1 MNCARVW
8 REELERSE
16 VMGKGLLAGIVAC
29 VLASCGGHPP
39 TSIRAE
45 KKRAS
50 PAPGRPKAAAGQ
62 VSFSS
67 LTGRQLAAI
76 RVIPEQGGRLF
87 QPENVRYRQVDGFWW
102 KGEPDRW
109 FKIPDFSEVWVG
121 RRPSR
126 FDGEAHRGELRIY
139 YSRPAVL
146 GVMDR
151 WSTRVLQ
158 PAWVADAGESRS
170 PVARPEGVL
179 TPE

>member
-1 MNCARVW
+1 MAKWLV
-8 REELERSE
+8 
-16 VMGKGLLAGIVAC
+16 AGIVAG

-39 TSIRAE
+39 TSVRAE

-50 PAPGRPKAAAGQ
+50 PAPQGRKAEAGQ
-62 VSFSS
+62 VTFSG
-67 LTGRQLAAI
+67 LTGRQLAGI
-76 RVIPEQGGRLF
+76 RVIPEQGSRLF

-158 PAWVADAGESRS
+158 PAWVPDAGESRS
-170 PVARPEGVL
+170 PVARPEGFL